1 MIYPHVKEVFIYVF
15 ERNNQSSFT
24 GFSGISEISYRKSYV
39 NELNKKESV
48 VALSFCLNMFSIT
61 CLLYHTFYFFQ
72 LGCVLKLKIGNIFN
86 N

>member
-48 VALSFCLNMFSIT
+48 VALSFCLHMFSIYM
-61 CLLYHTFYFFQ
+61 LIISYILFF
-72 LGCVLKLKIGNIFN
+72 FN
-86 N
+86 